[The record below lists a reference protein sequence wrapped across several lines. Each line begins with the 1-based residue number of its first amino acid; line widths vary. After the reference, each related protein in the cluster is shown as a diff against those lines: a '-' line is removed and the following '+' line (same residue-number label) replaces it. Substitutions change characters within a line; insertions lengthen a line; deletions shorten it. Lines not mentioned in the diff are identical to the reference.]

1 MPVRRSTLP
10 EGSREGSPDSTKIM
24 GPLDLI
30 KTLPLT
36 HPWMR
41 RGHQAVIKITL
52 CRLLNTM
59 IILGVGTGKFILPC
73 KVILYHQPFWTGS
86 GISHLLDRVPGD
98 VHPSVSSWFFYE
110 DYVTPLARRLFSFV
124 VELMPHVWRGLK
136 RSLFLMIGLT
146 VLLPSVLPLPDLDPI
161 VASFILRTSRP

>member
-1 MPVRRSTLP
+1 MQGHSISPTILDWVL
-10 EGSREGSPDSTKIM
+10 GS
-24 GPLDLI
+24 
-30 KTLPLT
+30 
-36 HPWMR
+36 
-41 RGHQAVIKITL
+41 
-52 CRLLNTM
+52 
-59 IILGVGTGKFILPC
+59 
-73 KVILYHQPFWTGS
+73 LYVMVTYWIGF
-86 GISHLLDRVPGD
+86 PGD